1 VEALILDASVLIGL
15 LDSTDAHHD
24 RSIDDVEAADRAGR
38 QLLLPASAYSEALVA
53 FARAGRLREARQAV
67 AAMGIAVVPLTE
79 TIAEGAAE
87 LRARHERLRLP
98 DAIVLAT
105 ARERGGELL
114 SYDRRLSRLADLD
127 DLEAAQAWLDGLP
140 SELE

>member
-15 LDSTDAHHD
+15 LDTADAHND

-38 QLLLPASAYSEALVA
+38 QLFLPASAYSETLVA
-53 FARAGRLREARQAV
+53 FARAGRLRDARQAV
-67 AAMGIAVVPLTE
+67 AAMGITILPLTE
-79 TIAEGAAE
+79 TIAELAAE

-105 ARERGGELL
+105 AREQGGELL
-114 SYDRRLSRLADLD
+114 SYDRRLS
-127 DLEAAQAWLDGLP
+127 QLDGKHR
-140 SELE
+140 